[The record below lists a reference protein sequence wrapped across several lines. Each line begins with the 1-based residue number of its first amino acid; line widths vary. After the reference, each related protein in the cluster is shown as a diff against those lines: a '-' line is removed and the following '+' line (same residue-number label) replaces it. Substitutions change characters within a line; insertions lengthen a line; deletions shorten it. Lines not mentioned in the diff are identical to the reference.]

1 MWPIVTH
8 SPDQQEHRNIFVLR
22 LVGILKLIVSPI
34 IIILFFFL
42 DLIFTTSI
50 SADATHVPTFYA
62 PMPTFNVA
70 HISVLFSLTL
80 FFGIPHILGY
90 PFTTFP
96 TIVERKLWFATSL
109 VITLGPLAWNFIL
122 GSVVSILQI
131 YYKPTRVQQQS
142 GLIAWLPPKIYRP
155 FNRGR
160 RSCQAIVA
168 TAYAAARIVL
178 IALAVAALRRQP
190 DDVFRV
196 LDWTK
201 VNWKL
206 FLDWTKYFPH
216 ISS

>member
-1 MWPIVTH
+1 MWPILTH
-8 SPDQQEHRNIFVLR
+8 SPDQQEHRNIFL
-22 LVGILKLIVSPI
+22 LGLAGIFKLIVSPI

-42 DLIFTTSI
+42 DLFTTSI

-62 PMPTFNVA
+62 PKPTLNAA
-70 HISVLFSLTL
+70 HISALFSLTVL
-80 FFGIPHILGY
+80 FGILHILGY

-96 TIVERKLWFATSL
+96 TIVERKLWFVASL
-109 VITLGPLAWNFIL
+109 VITLGPLAWVLIAEPVQFIL
-122 GSVVSILQI
+122 RI
-131 YYKPTRVQQQS
+131 YYRPTRDQQQS
-142 GLIAWLPPKIYRP
+142 GFAVWLPPKIYRP

-160 RSCQAIVA
+160 RSFQAIIA

-178 IALAVAALRRQP
+178 LALAVAVLRRQP

-206 FLDWTKYFPH
+206 FLNWTKYFPH